1 MHCAVAGPV
10 RACVLSEVEIW
21 VAVTTL
27 SQKNVTSKTAEF
39 SEESS
44 NPTLTRLSTQARA
57 ATELTFALGLLA
69 DTDASACVLHTP
81 PA

>member
-1 MHCAVAGPV
+1 MH
-10 RACVLSEVEIW
+10 RA

-27 SQKNVTSKTAEF
+27 SQKTLHPKRLNF
-39 SEESS
+39 LEESS